1 VYALQLPCAAFAFAS
16 ASEGAAAAASLPLPA
31 HSPGPDSASPATDSP
46 AAVVLQVRD
55 SSYTADTPGTV
66 ALSFGAVA
74 AVAGPAQ
81 PACTALVRSCTAAP
95 CSGVVQLVQVG
106 VGVGW
111 DWVWAS
117 LWPGFGAWESLWLG
131 SGASGCFEL

>member
-1 VYALQLPCAAFAFAS
+1 
-16 ASEGAAAAASLPLPA
+16 
-31 HSPGPDSASPATDSP
+31 
-46 AAVVLQVRD
+46 
-55 SSYTADTPGTV
+55 
-66 ALSFGAVA
+66 
-74 AVAGPAQ
+74 
-81 PACTALVRSCTAAP
+81 VRSCTAAP